1 MDNIAT
7 EKNLSVFFTG
17 SSGCPPFIGVVP
29 NRPDQRTN
37 NCKALN
43 DRVLNYAR
51 EQQVNGII
59 LSARWSYYIDGNYD
73 GSGAQLIARS
83 SDGPFTRENSIKAF
97 NQSFLETVKEYKGSN
112 IPIYLISQPPQQVS
126 SPESF
131 YFRAAR
137 GISSI
142 YDLSVA
148 REKFEELERIP
159 IKIFKSSED
168 EINLYH
174 IIDTFC
180 DEEKCLIG
188 EINKSFYYD
197 DDHLSTHGSLKLEET
212 ILEILN

>member
-97 NQSFLETVKEYKGSN
+97 NQSFLETVNEYKGSN
-112 IPIYLISQPPQQVS
+112 IPIYLMSQPPQQVS
-126 SPESF
+126 SPESL

-137 GISSI
+137 A
-142 YDLSVA
+142 LAVFMTCQLL
-148 REKFEELERIP
+148 EK
-159 IKIFKSSED
+159 
-168 EINLYH
+168 
-174 IIDTFC
+174 
-180 DEEKCLIG
+180 
-188 EINKSFYYD
+188 
-197 DDHLSTHGSLKLEET
+197 SLKSWKEYQLKYLNLLKT
-212 ILEILN
+212 KSISIILLIHSVKTKNV